1 MIMSATVITKP
12 KVEIAP
18 DLLKKIKEQSQLEG
32 QVILHFIYTN
42 LTFYPGLIRIWPT
55 SYLFDR
61 DSEHQSN
68 LVHVEKITMYPTW
81 QEVHPLTNTYFT
93 LVFSKLPKAC
103 EVFDFVEICGG
114 QGGGF
119 EVKDIE
125 RNETDVYYLR
135 LV

>member
-1 MIMSATVITKP
+1 LSATVITKP
-12 KVEIAP
+12 KVEIDA
-18 DLLKKIKEQSQLEG
+18 DLLKAIKEQTQTEG

-42 LTFYPGLIRIWPT
+42 LTFFPGLIRIWPT
-55 SYLFDR
+55 SYLYDV
-61 DSEHQSN
+61 DSEHESK

-81 QEVHPLTNTYFT
+81 QEVRPLTNTYFT
-93 LVFSKLPKAC
+93 LVFSKLPKSC
-103 EVFDFVEICGG
+103 DFFDFIEVCGG

-119 EVKDIE
+119 EVKGIE